1 MQGSLQLL
9 LLAGISYKDA
19 MYPKEESESF
29 TLPIY
34 ILVQKMSFRRNVAVM
49 HAFVAYVDVHV

>member
-19 MYPKEESESF
+19 MNPKEESESF
-29 TLPIY
+29 TLLIHM
-34 ILVQKMSFRRNVAVM
+34 LVQKMSFRKNVAVM
-49 HAFVAYVDVHV
+49 RAFVIYVDVPV